1 MEEKVAALRAWLG
14 TGSLNIFGMPF
25 AGKDTQCGVLADLF
39 DGVVIGG
46 GDLLRNSV
54 IPSHVKQ
61 TMEAGGLAPTDEFI
75 EIMLPYLKSERFNG
89 KPLILSSVGRWYGE
103 EDGVLGATKVSGHP
117 IRAAVLLTVNET
129 IARRRH
135 DKANISADRGQ
146 RADDTPEK
154 LRIRFDEFRTKTLP
168 VLEHYRELGLL
179 IEVDGNQT
187 PPAVTEQIIEKL
199 STFSA

>member
-1 MEEKVAALRAWLG
+1 MEEKVAALRTWLG

-129 IARRRH
+129 TARWRH